1 MKIGNITSKFINRI
15 SPKPKVSLNEKIFS
29 QGLNSDV
36 FEKSEKKDLLE
47 EIQEKRNFKISDYK
61 LLTNKEKAKLRKIGV
76 VKDIQDHI
84 SVALSCGLSLKNY
97 FDDVYGKDNY
107 VFVSIG
113 TSPSTIGRVMEFCG
127 VETKYLPISGMGV
140 VSDDF
145 KFKYSKEYAEFLKEQ
160 KLTPEDIANSGK
172 TYLFTDHIASGRTLR
187 AFKRMMSEVYGVHP
201 DTNVKYFSLVDKIR
215 RINKDNELADDMEL
229 SLISSHPQVFG
240 GIPHLN
246 FMELNLVNDTVM
258 QRANLPSKIF
268 NFELI
273 EKLKRRK
280 LLKYNPA
287 NENAL

>member
-15 SPKPKVSLNEKIFS
+15 SPKPQVPQIGRIFS

-36 FEKSEKKDLLE
+36 FEKSGKKDLID
-47 EIQEKRNFKISDYK
+47 EIQEKRNFKISDYEH
-61 LLTNKEKAKLRKIGV
+61 LTNKEKAQLRKIGGV
-76 VKDIQDHI
+76 MDIQDHI
-84 SVALSCGLSLKNY
+84 SVVMSCGLAMKKY

-107 VFVSIG
+107 VFISIG

-160 KLTPEDIANSGK
+160 KLTSEDIANSGK

-187 AFKRMMSEVYGVHP
+187 AFRRMMSEVYGIYP
-201 DTNVKYFSLVDKIR
+201 DINVKYFSLIDKIR
-215 RINKDNELADDMEL
+215 RISKDEELSDSMEL

-258 QRANLPSKIF
+258 QKANLPSKIF